1 MAATIWKGALSFG
14 LVHIPVTLHS
24 AVREDKVSF
33 RQIEED
39 TGCQVKYKRICK
51 DSGKEVPWE
60 KIKKGYEYEK
70 GKILPLT
77 DEDFDKAKLAT
88 SKSFEIEDFVKEED
102 VDPRYFEKPY
112 YLVPQK
118 GGDKAYV
125 LLRESMKETG
135 TIGIGRV
142 TLREK
147 QYLAAIKPLGDA
159 IVLDL
164 LRFAS
169 EVVDPG
175 ELRFPEEA
183 DLKPQELKMA
193 KSLIENLLGEFEP
206 ERYPNQYKI
215 NIEKIIQG
223 KLKGKNVNLKEAE
236 EPEVTGVIDLM
247 ARLEESLKSGGGK
260 AKKTTKP
267 KKSSSAKKSAA
278 KKSSSSSKRKSA

>member
-33 RQIEED
+33 RQIEEG

-77 DEDFDKAKLAT
+77 DEDFEKAKLAT
-88 SKSFEIEDFVKEED
+88 SKAFEIEDFVKEED
-102 VDPRYFEKPY
+102 IDPRYFEKPY

-175 ELRFPEEA
+175 ELRFPEDA

-193 KSLIENLLGEFEP
+193 KSLIENLSGEFEP
-206 ERYPNQYKI
+206 EKYPNQYKI
-215 NIEKIIQG
+215 NIEKIIEG
-223 KLKGKNVNLKEAE
+223 KLKGKKVSLKEAG
-236 EPEVTGVIDLM
+236 EPEATGVIDLM
-247 ARLEESLKSGGGK
+247 ERLEQSLKSGGGK
-260 AKKTTKP
+260 AKKTSKP
-267 KKSSSAKKSAA
+267 KKSAEKKSAA
-278 KKSSSSSKRKSA
+278 KKSSSSKRKSA